1 VKQRHP
7 ATLTKKGG
15 TLVVSDLLLG
25 GFFLTKP
32 VVDSPK
38 LERVPLNKF
47 LTVSKCLGD
56 FVPDDWVYWNSEE
69 RRTERAER
77 AEALGID
84 VDHLEDLKT
93 WCTNQYTERHTL
105 GYPNVIFDIETAR
118 AVVERLGV
126 VSDGPLILLGIGLP
140 FAMSGEFFQRLRA
153 VKSGS
158 REISIGIPI
167 MLQKGVTLPEGEESL
182 GFDALGYESRGTFHS
197 SKCYKVD
204 DSEVTQISFNSFG
217 YCSTLLDAERL
228 TTVHSRGSPERVVW
242 LPWEIRRYSL

>member
-1 VKQRHP
+1 MV
-7 ATLTKKGG
+7 A
-15 TLVVSDLLLG
+15 SDLLLG

-38 LERVPLNKF
+38 LKRVPPNKF
-47 LTVSKCLGD
+47 LTMSKCLGD
-56 FVPDDWVYWNSEE
+56 FVPDDWVYWNSGD
-69 RRTERAER
+69 RRTQRAER

-84 VDHLEDLKT
+84 VTHLEGLKV
-93 WCTNQYTERHTL
+93 WCTTQYTERRTL

-118 AVVERLGV
+118 ALVKQLGV
-126 VSDGPLILLGIGLP
+126 VVRNGPLILLGIGLP

-204 DSEVTQISFNSFG
+204 DSELAQISFNSFG